1 MAHTTNNPAT
11 VTKINANGATNNGAT
26 IAQQVS
32 EVIATA
38 QQVSKRKPTNP
49 KRNQPAR
56 AMYDTTIDRATNRK
70 VAIVVIDSALRGFK
84 QNAKAI
90 YNNRANMAVARLLA
104 EKNLNGAFFRDSAKL
119 LAYIKRYGA
128 RYIDDNG
135 AICHEVVSLSANTDK
150 RELHAAL
157 GYTIR
162 YNADKTTAKALQPAR
177 AWSVSQFIN
186 MVAHC
191 RREEMKE
198 TRESA
203 KAVTT
208 DALTAQAYLRACLG
222 E

>member
-1 MAHTTNNPAT
+1 MTHTTNNPAT
-11 VTKINANGATNNGAT
+11 VTNGAT

-104 EKNLNGAFFRDSAKL
+104 EKSLNGSFFKDSTKL
-119 LAYIKRYGA
+119 LAYIKKYGA

-135 AICHEVVSLSANTDK
+135 AICHEVACLSDKTDK
-150 RELHAAL
+150 RELYTAL

-162 YNADKTTAKALQPAR
+162 YNEDKTRAKALQPAR
-177 AWSVSQFIN
+177 AWSVAQFIA
-186 MVAHC
+186 MVANC

>member
-1 MAHTTNNPAT
+1 MLHTTNNPAT
-11 VTKINANGATNNGAT
+11 TNNNNGAT
-26 IAQQVS
+26 ITQQVS
-32 EVIATA
+32 EIFASA

-90 YNNRANMAVARLLA
+90 YNNRANIAVARLLA
-104 EKNLNGAFFRDSAKL
+104 EKNLNGAFFKDSTKL

-128 RYIDDNG
+128 RYIDNNG
-135 AICHEVVSLSANTDK
+135 AICHEIASLTANTDK
-150 RELHAAL
+150 RELHTAL

-162 YNADKTTAKALQPAR
+162 YNADKTTAKALQPAHS
-177 AWSVSQFIN
+177 WSVSQFIN

-198 TRESA
+198 NRETT

-208 DALTAQAYLRACLG
+208 DALTAQAYLRECLSK
-222 E
+222 

>member
-1 MAHTTNNPAT
+1 MTHTTNNPAT
-11 VTKINANGATNNGAT
+11 ANNNGAT
-26 IAQQVS
+26 IAQQIS
-32 EVIATA
+32 KVIATA
-38 QQVSKRKPTNP
+38 QQMGKRKATNK

-90 YNNRANMAVARLLA
+90 YNNRTNVAVARLLA
-104 EKNLNGAFFRDSAKL
+104 EKNLNGAFFKDSTKL

-135 AICHEVVSLSANTDK
+135 AICHEIACLSEKTDK
-150 RELHAAL
+150 RDLYAAL

-162 YNADKTTAKALQPAR
+162 YNEDKTRAKALQPAR
-177 AWSVSQFIN
+177 SWSVAQFIT
-186 MVAHC
+186 MVANC

-198 TRESA
+198 TRETA

>member
-11 VTKINANGATNNGAT
+11 ANNNGTTNNGAT

-32 EVIATA
+32 EVITSA

-56 AMYDTTIDRATNRK
+56 ALYDTTIDRATNRR

-84 QNAKAI
+84 QNTKAI
-90 YNNRANMAVARLLA
+90 YNNRTNVAVARLLA
-104 EKNLNGAFFRDSAKL
+104 EKNLNGSFFKDSTKL
-119 LAYIKRYGA
+119 LTYIKRYGA

-135 AICHEVVSLSANTDK
+135 AICHEIASLTTNNDK
-150 RELHAAL
+150 RELHTAL

-198 TRESA
+198 NRETA
-203 KAVTT
+203 KAVAT